1 MMETGDLQSLN
12 EPLNKNLKEYC
23 DELKQN
29 VVLNSNVLFINLPQF
44 SLERF
49 EKEVAKN
56 RGYYAYPPTGLQY
69 LTTALEGRGLNIDI
83 LDLNYE
89 FLRKVIFDD
98 SFNPK
103 DWMEI
108 LKEKIQTKD
117 YSIIGISNFF
127 YVDAPYFFEIAKF
140 LRENY
145 NCIIISGGQN
155 ATYNAENFLN
165 KNLCDFVCKRESEN
179 KINFLFDNI
188 YGNIKH
194 KATPGILFK
203 YNNKIEETYGEED
216 VVELKGNLINSY
228 KFIPVED
235 YCKIGSLSPYSRMA
249 GVDTPFAGILLN
261 RGCRGNCEFCDVK
274 DYTGGKNRAREIKD
288 FLDELEYLRKERG
301 IKFFEFLDD
310 DFTRSKDN
318 AIEAMDRI
326 IKRGIKIKWG
336 SNNGLIASTLDQE
349 LMEKIRDSG
358 CIGFKI
364 GVESGNREML
374 IKIRK
379 PGTIE
384 TFKKFSKIAQGF
396 PEIFIVDN
404 YILGFSQETFSKIL
418 NSFNFSIEMNLDWS
432 SFALYQQNESSSGDN
447 KKTRE
452 RGDFIP
458 AKDFKKG
465 EIKTDKNILEGLDI
479 FHIDEESVVSK
490 EQLNNIWF
498 TFNLVRNFIENKN
511 LKNGGVPEKFISWT
525 SAIEERYPT
534 HPYINFFL
542 ALANSLI
549 ENKTEAENQYKKT
562 IKNLESEYWREKL
575 KPFGIL
581 EVLDNFPKT
590 IEETKESL
598 EFLRKKWKIKKGY

>member
-1 MMETGDLQSLN
+1 MEIGDLQSLN
-12 EPLNKNLKEYC
+12 NSSNQRLKNCCNKLK
-23 DELKQN
+23 KRIN
-29 VVLNSNVLFINLPQF
+29 LNSNILFINLPQF

-49 EKEVAKN
+49 EGEVAKN
-56 RGYYAYPPTGLQY
+56 RGYYAYHPTGIQY
-69 LTTALEGRGLNIDI
+69 LISALKDRGLEIDI

-89 FLRKVIFDD
+89 FLKRVISDD
-98 SFNPK
+98 SFNI
-103 DWMEI
+103 DNWMEI
-108 LKEKIQTKD
+108 LKEAIKKKH

-127 YVDAPYFFEIAKF
+127 YVDAPYLFEISKF

-145 NCIIISGGQN
+145 ECIIILGGQN
-155 ATYNAENFLN
+155 ATYNAEDFL
-165 KNLCDFVCKRESEN
+165 KKDFCDFVCKRESEN

-188 YGNIKH
+188 YDDQKH
-194 KATPGILFK
+194 KPTPGILFK
-203 YNNKIEETYGEED
+203 YNDEIEETYGEED
-216 VVELKGNLINSY
+216 VVELKGNLIDSY
-228 KFIPVED
+228 RSLPIED
-235 YCKIGSLSPYSRMA
+235 YCKVGSLSPYSRMT

-261 RGCRGNCEFCDVK
+261 RGCRGNCEFCDVR
-274 DYTGGKNRAREIKD
+274 DYTGRKNRTREIKD
-288 FLDELEYLRKERG
+288 FLDELEYLKKERG
-301 IKFFEFLDD
+301 IIFFEFLDD
-310 DFTRSKDN
+310 DFTRSKEK
-318 AIEAMDRI
+318 AIEAMDGI

-364 GVESGNREML
+364 GVESGDREIL
-374 IKIRK
+374 QKIRK

-384 TFKKFSKIAQGF
+384 TFRKFSKIAQGF

-404 YILGFSQETFSKIL
+404 YILGFPQETFSQIL

-447 KKTRE
+447 KQTKE

-458 AKDFKKG
+458 AKNFEKG
-465 EIKTDKNILEGLDI
+465 EIKMDKNLLEGLDI
-479 FHIDEESVVSK
+479 FQINEEDIVSR

-511 LKNGGVPEKFISWT
+511 LKSGGISEKFISWT

-542 ALANSLI
+542 ALANNLVG
-549 ENKTEAENQYKKT
+549 NKIEAENQYKKT
-562 IKNLESEYWREKL
+562 VKNMESEYWMQRL
-575 KPFGIL
+575 KSFGIE
-581 EVLDNFPKT
+581 EVLDKFPRT
-590 IEETKESL
+590 VEGTKESL
-598 EFLRKKWKIKKGY
+598 EFLRKKWKIQMEY